1 MPTSMAGF
9 MTNEQTQAAFTAQE
23 GKSEARVTIPEEI
36 ITRKPKAEQTRSP
49 EEQAEFDLLR
59 AGGAPDGG

>member
-1 MPTSMAGF
+1 
-9 MTNEQTQAAFTAQE
+9 QAAFTAQE
-23 GKSEARVTIPEEI
+23 GKAEARTTIPEDI

-49 EEQAEFDLLR
+49 EDQAEFDRLR